1 MKLNTSLA
9 NKLYWVS
16 EKMQGKGEVAKRL
29 QWLEETQYLSLR
41 ECRKLQME
49 KLHTLLTHAYES
61 VPYYTRVFNERGL
74 KPDDFNSLSDLA
86 KLPLL
91 TRQELTQHQAELIST
106 RADHA
111 TLQTNYSSGST
122 GKRACFVQDA
132 NFRLWMRAHQLRTY
146 QWCSG
151 WKVGEPFALLWGS
164 SIYWSLK
171 SVSDRLK
178 NLLSNR
184 REFNTFRLSPE
195 LIGEFTRNLASF
207 NPVLISTYTNAM
219 HLIARQMERESIRVP
234 ALRAIQGTSEPLP
247 PIIRE
252 RLQRVFRCEVYD
264 KYGSRETNIVSHES
278 PHHDG
283 MLIQVEN
290 VAEEFLR
297 DDGSACQPGETGR
310 VVLTT
315 LNNFA
320 MPLIRYE
327 TSDLAS
333 PMAGNCTSGLGLPR
347 MSHVAGR
354 QQDLILTPD
363 GAYIDAYLFSFLIMR
378 FEEIEWFQVVQ
389 DSLESLRIRLMV
401 PTGISRQRCDEIVER
416 IHHHAGYPFHIEFEQ
431 LDRMPD
437 SPTGKFRLCVSALS
451 DIGTSNQ
458 TTVNS

>member
-1 MKLNTSLA
+1 MTLNPALA
-9 NKLYWVS
+9 RRLYWGC
-16 EKMQGKGEVAKRL
+16 EKLQGRQDVAQRL
-29 QWLEETQYLSLR
+29 RWLEETQHLSPQACR
-41 ECRKLQME
+41 ELQMRKL
-49 KLHTLLTHAYES
+49 HALLSHAYES
-61 VPYYTRVFNERGL
+61 VPYYTRVFRERGL
-74 KPDDFNSLSDLA
+74 VPDDFNSLADLA

-91 TRQELTQHQAELIST
+91 TRQELTANQAELISS
-106 RADHA
+106 RADRA

-132 NFRLWMRAHQLRTY
+132 DFRLWMRAHQLRTY
-146 QWCSG
+146 QWCAG

-171 SVSDRLK
+171 SVSDQLK

-195 LIGEFTRNLASF
+195 LIGQFTRSLASF

-219 HLIARQMERESIRVP
+219 HLIARQMEREAVKVP

-252 RLQRVFRCEVYD
+252 RLQKVFGCEVYD
-264 KYGSRETNIVSHES
+264 KYGSRETNIVAHES
-278 PHHDG
+278 PCHDG

-297 DDGSACQPGETGR
+297 DDGAACQPGETGR

-327 TSDLAS
+327 TSDLAAPLS
-333 PMAGNCTSGLGLPR
+333 GHCASGLGLPR

-354 QQDLILTPD
+354 QQDLIVTPD
-363 GAYIDAYLFSFLIMR
+363 GAYVDAYLFSFLIMR

-389 DSLESLRIRLMV
+389 DSLDSLRIRLMA
-401 PTGISRQRCDEIVER
+401 PAGISRQRCDAIVER
-416 IHHHAGYPFHIEFEQ
+416 IHHHTGYPFRIEFEPF
-431 LDRMPD
+431 DRMPE

-451 DIGTSNQ
+451 DIGTRHP
-458 TTVNS
+458 VNP